1 MTEAEFLREA
11 RAFYDALAVDY
22 ADRYRD
28 YLAARPLDRAVLAGF
43 AELVR
48 DAGPVADVG
57 CGPGWTTAHLAELGV
72 DVFGLDLS
80 PEMVGLARQ
89 AYPALRFD
97 VGSMLALDLPDG
109 TLGGLNAW
117 YSIIHLPEEQLPAAF
132 AEFHRV
138 LKPGGHLQLAFQVG
152 DEPLHLA
159 QPYGHPVSLDFRR
172 LRPER
177 IAELLAAAGLLV
189 QARLVREPDDGERT
203 QQAFLLARKPLA
215 DS

>member
-1 MTEAEFLREA
+1 MTEANFLRET
-11 RAFYDALAVDY
+11 RTFYDTLAVDY
-22 ADRYRD
+22 ANRYRG
-28 YLAARPLDRAVLAGF
+28 YLDTRPLDRSVLAGF

-48 DAGPVADVG
+48 GAGPVADVG
-57 CGPGWTTAHLAELGV
+57 CGPGWTTAHLVESGL

-97 VGSMLALDLPDG
+97 VGSMLTLDLPDG
-109 TLGGLNAW
+109 ALGGVNAW

-138 LKPGGHLQLAFQVG
+138 LAPGGHLQLAFQVG

-172 LRPER
+172 LQPDR
-177 IAELLAAAGLLV
+177 IAELLAAADLPLRV
-189 QARLVREPDDGERT
+189 RMVREPDDGEST
-203 QQAFLLARKPLA
+203 QQAFLLARKPL